1 MRALATALF
10 CLTAAVSAF
19 AQDPVAPSA
28 ATDAPAHLAFVEGG
42 VDLIH
47 EGVAERADPPVLLV
61 EGDILRTAN
70 GRAEIVFGDGTLLH
84 LDHSAEL
91 EMLGPERMRLVEGR
105 AILRLSAA
113 VREPYTID
121 TPGGTVKLD
130 SRGEFGISASRSS
143 QLEVSASRGT
153 AEIDDGT
160 QRVIVRAG
168 ELVTL
173 AGPGSRAQYRAFNS
187 AQWDSFAAWANERA
201 NGSATSV
208 SASRLP
214 YELRVYGSTL
224 DQYGRWEYLTP
235 YGYVWYPAVGVA
247 WRPYYDGSWARTRYG
262 WTWYGRD
269 RWAWPTHHYGRWGF
283 NGFSWYWIPSAG
295 WGPAWV
301 SWGYSAGYVSWAP
314 LGWNGLPA
322 IGLWPRR
329 DHPAYYPNYDPWR
342 GWTVV
347 RRDQFGPRRPVRP
360 RAIDGRTLD
369 EATRSTMI
377 VQNVGPGETARAVPR
392 GSLSIPANAGYVR
405 RDAPRVDRPGVVR
418 RPQDVTTS
426 QPASSNPPT
435 TNISPTPQRRVTDAP
450 ANATTSGVP
459 SGGVRTTPGSPDQD
473 EVRRGR
479 VRAAEPAQRPAES
492 ERPIVTVPGRSS
504 DDDGSRDANR
514 AVPHGGV
521 IDYTRRG
528 GSSTQEAGGSDG
540 RAGGYA
546 VRGGGE
552 QQGSRGGS
560 GDSGGAQPRT
570 YGGGGDRGGAQPRTY
585 GGGGTNAGSGSGSG
599 SGSGGGASDGGRAGS
614 VRSGGRPAGGSG
626 AGAGSGSGA
635 GSGGGAVRRPR

>member
-10 CLTAAVSAF
+10 CLTAAVSAS

-28 ATDAPAHLAFVEGG
+28 GSGAPAHLAFVEGG

-105 AILRLSAA
+105 VIVRLSAA
-113 VREPYTID
+113 VREPYVID
-121 TPGGTVKLD
+121 TPGGSVKLD
-130 SRGEFGISASRSS
+130 SRGEFGISASRST

-160 QRVIVRAG
+160 QRVMVRAG

-201 NGSATSV
+201 TGSATSV

-301 SWGYSAGYVSWAP
+301 SWGFSAGYVSWAP
-314 LGWNGLPA
+314 LGWDGLPA
-322 IGLWPRR
+322 IGLWPRHG
-329 DHPAYYPNYDPWR
+329 HPAYRPNYDPWR

-369 EATRSTMI
+369 EATRGAMI
-377 VQNVGPGETARAVPR
+377 IQNAGPGEPARAVPR

-405 RDAPRVDRPGVVR
+405 RDAPRVDRPGLVR
-418 RPQDVTTS
+418 RPQAVASS
-426 QPASSNPPT
+426 QPASGTPPAST
-435 TNISPTPQRRVTDAP
+435 IAPAPPRRVTDAP
-450 ANATTSGVP
+450 AYAPTDGVP
-459 SGGVRTTPGSPDQD
+459 SGGVRTPPGSADQD
-473 EVRRGR
+473 DIRRGR
-479 VRAAEPAQRPAES
+479 VRAAEPAPRPAES

-504 DDDGSRDANR
+504 DEDGNRDANR
-514 AVPHGGV
+514 AVPRGGV

-528 GSSTQEAGGSDG
+528 GSSTQETGGSDG
-540 RAGGYA
+540 RAGGSA
-546 VRGGGE
+546 VRSGGQ
-552 QQGSRGGS
+552 QQGTRGGS
-560 GDSGGAQPRT
+560 GDSGGAQPRVS
-570 YGGGGDRGGAQPRTY
+570 GGGDRGGAQPRVY
-585 GGGGTNAGSGSGSG
+585 GGGGAGHNG
-599 SGSGGGASDGGRAGS
+599 GGGASDGGRGGS
-614 VRSGGRPAGGSG
+614 VRSGGRPAGGS
-626 AGAGSGSGA
+626 ASGA